1 MISVEVELRANV
13 NLATGS
19 VSRRLPECAGPHC
32 GMTGTV
38 TVAGEDSELSSFGL
52 VKGTLDPT
60 LSVKVHGYFLP
71 RLPSR
76 QFMPKDSNNEAARIS
91 SASGRSY
98 RSVSSLRDS
107 SLGQ

>member
-38 TVAGEDSELSSFGL
+38 TVGGELPSFGL
-52 VKGTLDPT
+52 LKGTLDPT
-60 LSVKVHGYFLP
+60 LSVKVYGYFLP